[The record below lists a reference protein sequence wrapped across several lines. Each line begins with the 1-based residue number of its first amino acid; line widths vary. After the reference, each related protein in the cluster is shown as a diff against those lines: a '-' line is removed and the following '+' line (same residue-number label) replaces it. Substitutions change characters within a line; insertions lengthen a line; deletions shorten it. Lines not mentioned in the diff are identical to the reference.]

1 MGEHGFKRIQIKETD
16 MSDQK
21 EKNVEILAEII
32 RALADVW
39 PNDRENVMVAGA
51 KFEAFIKD
59 LDDQGVQLQRLI
71 NFAWKGLKHLYEK
84 DDYFTSVKTSTMQ
97 GINTIRE
104 YMIADGNIPVEDFE
118 RSCNDLEKA
127 ISGGKESADKV
138 IELDEINEK
147 KTPAETKSKKP
158 KKADDVDERIKG
170 VTLDDLASNIM
181 MLNEDTIKP
190 GELEL
195 LTKILRYLST
205 QGPEEASVALKEAV
219 EKAEQ
224 AAADDSPEKGW
235 LTFISEKTEHAIEAV
250 SDEEWSSNDTT
261 AEENQ
266 QPEDE
271 PGAEDNKT
279 FLIPEDSEPGMLGE
293 FVTECSDLVETAE
306 SALLDLEESPNDN
319 ELINT
324 VFRAFHTVKGTSAF
338 MGLDPISEYTHSVET
353 LLSMVREGEQQFDMA
368 CADITLESIDI
379 LKKMLGV
386 VETSQPGDPLPKP
399 QGYDRMMKV
408 LNHIFDDGD
417 APADALKKEGGTVP
431 PPVKTESAQS
441 AGENDS
447 PASETDEAAAS
458 DKSHQKSEVEST
470 VRVNVGRLD
479 RLIDMVGELVI
490 AHSVVAQDRSIS
502 EDSDLMKKVNHTSK
516 ILREL
521 QDTSLILRMVPL
533 RATFHKMNR
542 LVRDLARKAGKS
554 VKLSTVG
561 EDTEID
567 RNMVDIINE
576 PLVHMLRNALDHGIE
591 DSDARKKSG
600 KPESANIWLRAYQEG
615 GKVVIEIE
623 DDGKGINKEKVL
635 AKAIEKGLV
644 DPDKK
649 LTDSEI
655 FSLIFLPGFSSADQV
670 TDLSGRG
677 VGMDVVRRSIEQLQ
691 GKVEVS
697 SKPGEGTKVSLEIP
711 FTLAITDGMLVKV
724 GDQRFI
730 VPTINIDM
738 TFRAEDDDIYTV
750 MGETEHVS
758 FRGKSVPVIRLH
770 KMFNI
775 EGAIEDLLQGT
786 MLIIKNNNKQYALL
800 LDEVIGQQQL
810 VGKSINM
817 MVKMPHISGGA
828 ILGDGRVGLILDTS
842 AVVQ

>member
-1 MGEHGFKRIQIKETD
+1 MSKEND
-16 MSDQK
+16 SK
-21 EKNVEILAEII
+21 AEILAEVI

-59 LDDQGVQLQRLI
+59 LDEQGVQLQRLI

-84 DDYFTSVKTSTMQ
+84 DEYFTSVKTSTMH

-104 YMIADGNIPVEDFE
+104 YMVAEGNIPVEDFE
-118 RSCNDLEKA
+118 QSCNDLDKA
-127 ISGGKESADKV
+127 LKGGRESADKV
-138 IELDEINEK
+138 IELDEISDEEV
-147 KTPAETKSKKP
+147 A
-158 KKADDVDERIKG
+158 KKAGSSGADEAGKIDERIQG
-170 VTLDDLASNIM
+170 VTLDDLAANIM
-181 MLNEDTIKP
+181 MLSEDSIKP
-190 GELEL
+190 AEIEL
-195 LTKILRYLST
+195 LTKILRHLSAR
-205 QGPEEASVALKEAV
+205 GPEKSKQALIDAAK
-219 EKAEQ
+219 KAEEI
-224 AAADDSPEKGW
+224 SEVETREEGW
-235 LTFISEKTEHAIEAV
+235 LTYISKKTEQAIEAV
-250 SDEEWSSNDTT
+250 SNEEWEKDNPL
-261 AEENQ
+261 AENSGANG
-266 QPEDE
+266 E
-271 PGAEDNKT
+271 PDAEKDSVLEKAEDV
-279 FLIPEDSEPGMLGE
+279 FLIPADSEPGMLGE
-293 FVTECSDLVETAE
+293 FVTECTDLIETAE
-306 SALLDLEESPNDN
+306 SSLLDLEESPNNN

-338 MGLDPISEYTHSVET
+338 MGLDPVSEYTHSVET
-353 LLSMVREGEQQFDMA
+353 LLSMVREGDQQFDMA

-379 LKKMLGV
+379 LKKMLEV
-386 VETSQPGDPLPKP
+386 VETSQPSDPLPKP
-399 QGYDRMMKV
+399 VGYDRMMKV
-408 LNHIFDDGD
+408 LNHIFDDED
-417 APADALKKEGGTVP
+417 TPADALKKEGGTVP
-431 PPVKTESAQS
+431 PAVKKAAEQNTKEQNEQIPAEGEPGVSA
-441 AGENDS
+441 
-447 PASETDEAAAS
+447 
-458 DKSHQKSEVEST
+458 DKSSQKSEVEST

-490 AHSVVAQDRSIS
+490 AHSVVAQDSSFS

-533 RATFHKMNR
+533 RATFQKMNR
-542 LVRDLARKAGKS
+542 LVRDLARKASKS
-554 VKLSTVG
+554 VKFSTMG

-591 DSDARKKSG
+591 DPDERLSAGKS
-600 KPESANIWLRAYQEG
+600 ETATIWLRAYQEG

-635 AKAIEKGLV
+635 SKAIEKGLV

-697 SKPGEGTKVSLEIP
+697 SKQGEGTKVSLEIP

-738 TFRAEDDDIYTV
+738 TFRAEEDDIYTV

-770 KMFNI
+770 RLFNI
-775 EGAIEDLLQGT
+775 DNAIEDLLEGT
-786 MLIIKNNNKQYALL
+786 LLIIKNNNKQYALL

-817 MVKMPHISGGA
+817 IVKMPHISGGA
-828 ILGDGRVGLILDTS
+828 ILGDGRVGLILDTA